1 MWQENTL
8 LSASFELEAPETFD
22 TIIIIN
28 GVGKPEQKIN
38 GIKIQT
44 KTSKTNSY
52 WQNLFKE
59 VRVKNDSGAQETDG
73 FLILKKGQEYLQIT
87 FNPVQEVLAIMIE
100 LMQTTDNNAIINEV
114 LIPRKILN
122 QLQIPIISQVGMR
135 VKRLLGTATARRSI
149 WTRRLKTR
157 TNARLSA

>member
-1 MWQENTL
+1 MYTVDRETYKESSYQCEKAIDSTVCDKDNGLLWQENTL

-52 WQNLFKE
+52 WQNVFKE
-59 VRVKNDSGAQETDG
+59 VRVKNYSGALETDG
-73 FLILKKGQEYLQIT
+73 SLILKKGQEFLQIT
-87 FNPVQEVLAIMIE
+87 FNPVQE
-100 LMQTTDNNAIINEV
+100 
-114 LIPRKILN
+114 
-122 QLQIPIISQVGMR
+122 
-135 VKRLLGTATARRSI
+135 
-149 WTRRLKTR
+149 
-157 TNARLSA
+157 